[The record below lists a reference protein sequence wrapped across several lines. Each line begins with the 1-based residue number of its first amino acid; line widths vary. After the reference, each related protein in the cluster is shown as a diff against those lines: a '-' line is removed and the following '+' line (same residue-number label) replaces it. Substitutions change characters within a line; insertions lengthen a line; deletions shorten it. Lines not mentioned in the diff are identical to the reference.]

1 MSNSR
6 LYAIFDTLELLA
18 NSILLFGSIL
28 CSSTLSAQEIE
39 FATKD
44 GKHTTRGT
52 IASFVNVNGNATK
65 LPRSLTADTQVV
77 IKRQDGTT
85 TPPIQ
90 LSKLSDKTRTAI
102 TNFVVRTRKGERGT
116 KHATDKPSDFFL
128 KHQQRLIGLATEH
141 AELGPIDQV
150 DPVEKEQ
157 YLSELRAYKKE
168 LGPDATSDWAV
179 RFTLSYLEGEY
190 GANKYGELYLL
201 AKNSRDFWI
210 AWQSAVIFALRYR
223 ENISDSITVMDLYLA
238 ELSDYQKREAE
249 NPNPQALEKAGH
261 AALWLR
267 ETVKLVQSSGLA
279 NEPEVKRL
287 KQIQISTAV
296 KRLIKSSKIPD
307 AVLEEAE
314 NRRRVIEK
322 ERRDAETEAQRIKQ
336 MALDKRIR
344 ECGDLLDRF
353 MKSYDKQWE
362 SGIETFDRQ
371 QVLTNEASQ
380 NLQETEKRVRD
391 YRRSNVEWTI
401 IASRDLGEEPTGRE
415 IRYQQE
421 AQSRAKF
428 YLRELNRALF
438 EARQRLIVFNTERQ
452 RLAQT
457 HAMLADFV
465 NRGKNQM
472 ILFENYHLDT
482 IKADPTLKQ
491 VYIEFTDKVKAVV
504 AQFPPMPTIVV
515 PRKNDTKLEAQSL
528 SQEQRDK
535 TNGLSFSFT
544 VDLKDFL
551 HRLSTP

>member
-1 MSNSR
+1 M
-6 LYAIFDTLELLA
+6 LA
-18 NSILLFGSIL
+18 NAILLVGSIL
-28 CSSTLSAQEIE
+28 VSFTLSAQEIE
-39 FATKD
+39 FTTKD

-52 IASFVNVNGNATK
+52 IASFVNANGDATK
-65 LPRSLTADTQVV
+65 LPRSLTPDTQVV

-90 LSKLSDKTRTAI
+90 LSTLSDKTRTAI

-128 KHQQRLIGLATEH
+128 KHQKRLIALATEH

-157 YLSELRAYKKE
+157 YLSELREYKNE

-190 GANKYGELYLL
+190 GANKYGEIYLI
-201 AKNSRDFWI
+201 AKDSRDFWI
-210 AWQSAVIFALRYR
+210 AWQSAVIFSLRYR
-223 ENISDSITVMDLYLA
+223 ENISDSMQVMDQYLA

-249 NPNPQALEKAGH
+249 KPDPLALEKAGH

-267 ETVKLVQSSGLA
+267 ETVKLVESSGLA
-279 NEPEVKRL
+279 NESEVKRL
-287 KQIQISTAV
+287 KQIQISTAI

-314 NRRRVIEK
+314 NRRLGIEK
-322 ERRDAETEAQRIKQ
+322 ELRDAEADAHRIKQ
-336 MALDKRIR
+336 LALDKRIR

-353 MKSYDKQWE
+353 MQSYDKQWE
-362 SGIETFDRQ
+362 SGMENFDRQ
-371 QVLTNEASQ
+371 QVLTSEASQ
-380 NLQETEKRVRD
+380 NLQKTEQRVRD
-391 YRRSNVEWTI
+391 CRRSNVEWTI
-401 IASRDLGEEPTGRE
+401 IANRDLGEDPTGAE

-421 AQSRAKF
+421 ALDRANF
-428 YLRELNRALF
+428 YLREQNRALF

-452 RLAQT
+452 RLAHT

-472 ILFENYHLDT
+472 ILFENHHLGT

-491 VYIEFTDKVKAVV
+491 VYVQFTDKVKAIV
-504 AQFPPMPTIVV
+504 AQFPAMPTVVV
-515 PRKNDTKLEAQSL
+515 PRKNDAKLEAQSL

-535 TNGLSFSFT
+535 TNELSFSFT

-551 HRLSTP
+551 DRLSTP